1 MEQKRCYVGRFNVP
15 ITQITTPDT
24 PELTYIF
31 AVYRD
36 QRWSDFIV
44 VPRRHLHDEYSTY
57 QGAAIGRKQW
67 TLRIRFQGTSVIC
80 GGRDWTR
87 FRDAWPATNRPP
99 VIPDAAHSIGK
110 GLPHRI
116 KSRTPSAF
124 AASAAHQPKSA
135 ESVDVTDL
143 PFGRLVEPPAPF
155 LLRAADRVGTP
166 DSNGKAGG
174 VTGCQMGVSNAMH
187 VYVRPEQY
195 QCSTCFALEQ
205 EPHLSHGV
213 APGTSRA
220 ARYRPES
227 TSGLVPC
234 RHPRKPVARVRAI

>member
-1 MEQKRCYVGRFNVP
+1 MSRRDLFTGKAGEHAVISQFLVRHWQVAVPEVDVGDDLLIASDLSEVLRVQVKTSRAMEQKRCYVGRFNVP
-15 ITQITTPDT
+15 ITQTTTPDT

-99 VIPDAAHSIGK
+99 
-110 GLPHRI
+110 
-116 KSRTPSAF
+116 
-124 AASAAHQPKSA
+124 
-135 ESVDVTDL
+135 
-143 PFGRLVEPPAPF
+143 
-155 LLRAADRVGTP
+155 
-166 DSNGKAGG
+166 
-174 VTGCQMGVSNAMH
+174 
-187 VYVRPEQY
+187 
-195 QCSTCFALEQ
+195 
-205 EPHLSHGV
+205 
-213 APGTSRA
+213 
-220 ARYRPES
+220 
-227 TSGLVPC
+227 
-234 RHPRKPVARVRAI
+234 